1 MFGFPELSRVSA
13 LVPRRA
19 STRTA
24 LAVAAASVTFFA
36 VASAAHAEDC
46 IGSYRMVKGEIPVI
60 CQDTFGSRAF
70 FSAGQS
76 APREPFYTGSIN
88 RIEQPA
94 DATRPSA
101 SPTAAP
107 APASAS
113 SNAAAACDHGM
124 RFVET
129 PNNGATLMIKCS

>member
-1 MFGFPELSRVSA
+1 MFGFSELPRVSA
-13 LVPRRA
+13 FVPRRA

-24 LAVAAASVTFFA
+24 LAVAAVCAAFFA
-36 VASAAHAEDC
+36 VANSAHAEDC
-46 IGSYRMVKGEIPVI
+46 LGGYRMVKEIPVI
-60 CQDTFGSRAF
+60 CQDTAGSRAL
-70 FSAGQS
+70 FSAGQ
-76 APREPFYTGSIN
+76 AEPREPLYTGSIN

-107 APASAS
+107 APASTS